1 MQHNQLESLLLV
13 AAGSITLRREPNCRS
28 DVKDSSALPSTPIVL
43 EATELAGPWFVGCV
57 DLEQPLFAL
66 AERCFAKAASCS
78 CSFSSS
84 DSLKVMV
91 ACFSFLALVA
101 IWIPPLLS
109 VGLRFWVKKRGNV
122 FMPPTIRIRGVTF
135 IVGGFHKPL

>member
-43 EATELAGPWFVGCV
+43 EATELAGPWFDGCV

-66 AERCFAKAASCS
+66 VERCFAKAAKERD
-78 CSFSSS
+78 SFEQIVETLEMHL
-84 DSLKVMV
+84 LKVGD
-91 ACFSFLALVA
+91 ATKEASP
-101 IWIPPLLS
+101 IEYI
-109 VGLRFWVKKRGNV
+109 
-122 FMPPTIRIRGVTF
+122 
-135 IVGGFHKPL
+135 